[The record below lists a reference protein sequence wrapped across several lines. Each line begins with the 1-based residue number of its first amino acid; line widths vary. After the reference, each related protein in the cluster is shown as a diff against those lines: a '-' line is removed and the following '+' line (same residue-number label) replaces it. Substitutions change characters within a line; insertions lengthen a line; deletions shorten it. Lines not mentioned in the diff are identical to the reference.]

1 MDTKRERRE
10 VGGIWRLGLT
20 YTYAIDTVYKIVGF
34 PGGSVVKNPPAK
46 AGESGDMGSIPGL
59 GRSPGGGNGNPH
71 CSVFLP
77 EKSHGQ
83 RSLGH
88 CPWGHAESDTTE

>member
-1 MDTKRERRE
+1 M
-10 VGGIWRLGLT
+10 
-20 YTYAIDTVYKIVGF
+20 YKIDRGF
-34 PGGSVVKNPPAK
+34 PGGSVVKNPPVK
-46 AGESGDMGSIPGL
+46 AGEPGDMGSIPGL

-83 RSLGH
+83 RSLVGH
-88 CPWGHAESDTTE
+88 CPWGHAESDMAE